1 MRWPTRMNVEK
12 AIEEYQKNEIT
23 DLCRFFDNCGSD
35 KGTSWHQYSRM
46 YDALFDA
53 LRGEAFNLFELGIGT
68 NNVEIESNMGAHGN
82 PGASLYAWNKYF
94 PKADFYGADIDR
106 ECLFE
111 HMQKRIQTFY
121 CDQTDP
127 ESIAALWLEEGLVG
141 KKFKIII
148 EDGLHT
154 PAANRCFLENSL
166 HMLEDGGIYIVEDI
180 DAKHVDEFN
189 ELLQGWRQRF
199 TGYTFWFLEIKTVGT
214 EPADNWMVIVQKGL
228 VACPE

>member
-12 AIEEYQKNEIT
+12 AIEEYQKNET
-23 DLCRFFDNCGSD
+23 TGLCRFFDMCGSD

-46 YDALFDA
+46 YDALFHG
-53 LRGEAFNLFELGIGT
+53 LCGEAFNLFELGIGT
-68 NNVEIESNMGAHGN
+68 NNVEVESNMGEHGN
-82 PGASLYAWNKYF
+82 PGASLYGWNKYF
-94 PKADFYGADIDR
+94 PKADLYGADIDR
-106 ECLFE
+106 GCLFE

-127 ESIAALWLEEGLVG
+127 ESIAALWLELAG

-166 HMLEDGGIYIVEDI
+166 HMLDDGGIYIVEDI

-189 ELLQGWRQRF
+189 ELLHGWRQRF
-199 TGYTFWFLEIKTVGT
+199 TGYTFWFLEIKTVNT
-214 EPADNWMVIVQKGL
+214 EPADNWMVIVQKAL
-228 VACPE
+228 AACPE